1 MLECE
6 LEELDVVALVVV
18 AQGAGGV
25 EAEPV
30 DVRLG
35 RRFTVVG
42 YASKVAPVCEAS
54 LFI

>member
-30 DVRLG
+30 DIRLG